1 MENGEKQPTID
12 TPKPKSD
19 TKVDGVSA
27 QINMGVGS
35 ETHLRFARLIKE
47 SGAVSARVF
56 IDRLLDA
63 YENPVSD
70 PTATE
75 DIRNLHTHIDRLNAE
90 IGELQHT
97 IDDKDAKIKKLEAD
111 LEEARRVSNENAESG
126 LGKQLQLDELRQQI
140 DGAVIV
146 KLNPV
151 SRFFLAE
158 MAGKTGTTP
167 DRILEKLFID
177 DLQNPRANN
186 LPYTVSSSRIR
197 EVMEELKRGE
207 E

>member
-1 MENGEKQPTID
+1 M
-12 TPKPKSD
+12 
-19 TKVDGVSA
+19 
-27 QINMGVGS
+27 
-35 ETHLRFARLIKE
+35 
-47 SGAVSARVF
+47 
-56 IDRLLDA
+56 
-63 YENPVSD
+63 
-70 PTATE
+70 
-75 DIRNLHTHIDRLNAE
+75 
-90 IGELQHT
+90 
-97 IDDKDAKIKKLEAD
+97 
-111 LEEARRVSNENAESG
+111 NENAESG
-126 LGKQLQLDELRQQI
+126 LGKQLQLVELRQQI